1 MTNYISVRVWDT
13 AGTTTTLVD
22 AFYVLKDTAGP
33 SVAISTP
40 TSSSF
45 PSSLSLIGG
54 TAASLFGVQGTE
66 VSVQQGGGF
75 YWNGFN
81 FLSASPVWM
90 AAAGTTAWSLT
101 PGIGWVNG
109 TTYQVVARSSTTFNL
124 YSTTYATSTF
134 TFDSSTPT
142 VAVTAP
148 PPDST
153 VSTLASIGGT
163 AADAGGS
170 ASGLASVE
178 VRLRRNTDGRW
189 WNWFTNQWV
198 GVAVSTVASG
208 TSSWLV
214 TPSTLLKS
222 GLDSGTSYF
231 IAVRA
236 SDNALPANQGDF
248 FAAGS
253 TFTWQDVT
261 APSAIADLATAAGS
275 TPGHLNLTWTAR
287 GDDGATGLVLTG
299 QYRIFYSTDIAAVP
313 STGTAQVVLS
323 TSLVNPGDAQSRLLT
338 GLNPGVT
345 YYLHVAMAD
354 SDGNWSAF
362 SNQATDSAAPAP
374 TDQINGHV
382 VNLSTE
388 GITAVQVDCWDAAD
402 VLVATT
408 FTLADGSGTFSIGG
422 LTPGNYK
429 LKVTWTVNGVSS
441 SLWQDGISMG
451 ASGVDF
457 VLEINYALATLTGTL
472 GTLTTASVGGGG
484 LGVSSL
490 QSAVSNSNSRVELYQ
505 RGRQVSMV
513 QVQPSGRWTIP
524 SLLPGR
530 YSVRAYT
537 GLAYTDFQDVDLAE
551 GEFKTLG
558 FVFDPLP
565 EASVFA
571 FPNPARTST
580 TIRFVTVLAPL
591 EAQVLIFD
599 IGGHIVREFPGSQIT
614 GAAAP
619 P

>member
-1 MTNYISVRVWDT
+1 M
-13 AGTTTTLVD
+13 
-22 AFYVLKDTAGP
+22 
-33 SVAISTP
+33 
-40 TSSSF
+40 
-45 PSSLSLIGG
+45 
-54 TAASLFGVQGTE
+54 
-66 VSVQQGGGF
+66 
-75 YWNGFN
+75 
-81 FLSASPVWM
+81 
-90 AAAGTTAWSLT
+90 
-101 PGIGWVNG
+101 
-109 TTYQVVARSSTTFNL
+109 
-124 YSTTYATSTF
+124 
-134 TFDSSTPT
+134 
-142 VAVTAP
+142 
-148 PPDST
+148 
-153 VSTLASIGGT
+153 
-163 AADAGGS
+163 
-170 ASGLASVE
+170 
-178 VRLRRNTDGRW
+178 
-189 WNWFTNQWV
+189 
-198 GVAVSTVASG
+198 
-208 TSSWLV
+208 
-214 TPSTLLKS
+214 
-222 GLDSGTSYF
+222 
-231 IAVRA
+231 
-236 SDNALPANQGDF
+236 
-248 FAAGS
+248 
-253 TFTWQDVT
+253 
-261 APSAIADLATAAGS
+261 
-275 TPGHLNLTWTAR
+275 
-287 GDDGATGLVLTG
+287 
-299 QYRIFYSTDIAAVP
+299 
-313 STGTAQVVLS
+313 
-323 TSLVNPGDAQSRLLT
+323 
-338 GLNPGVT
+338 
-345 YYLHVAMAD
+345 
-354 SDGNWSAF
+354 
-362 SNQATDSAAPAP
+362 
-374 TDQINGHV
+374 
-382 VNLSTE
+382 
-388 GITAVQVDCWDAAD
+388 QVDCWDAAD

-599 IGGHIVREFPGSQIT
+599 IGGNIVREFPGSQIN

-619 P
+619 TYRVDWDLARQIIQQRRGVPVQIGVLKSAGDAATMIAAASPRPPTKPVLPADSHGVNLKLDPRLPRSSR